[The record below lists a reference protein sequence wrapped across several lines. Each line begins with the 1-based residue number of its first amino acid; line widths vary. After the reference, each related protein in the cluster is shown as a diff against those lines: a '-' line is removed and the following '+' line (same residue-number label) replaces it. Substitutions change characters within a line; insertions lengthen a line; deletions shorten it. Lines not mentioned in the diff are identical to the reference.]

1 MSEKMTFKELFQHLE
16 EFVQDPERRWHYVM
30 RVKRHL
36 PDPNDLGGLGK
47 DQCYLEG
54 IYHNQ
59 EFHSTRVL
67 VKKLLSCTHPHLF
80 NEFKI

>member
-1 MSEKMTFKELFQHLE
+1 MKPITDIACMAETMTFKELFQHLE

-47 DQCYLEG
+47 DQCYFEG
-54 IYHNQ
+54 
-59 EFHSTRVL
+59 
-67 VKKLLSCTHPHLF
+67 LSGRF
-80 NEFKI
+80 IEMNGW